1 MQVSTVMHSVL
12 SRSLGCCF
20 SRFTTDDEE
29 EIRSCLKQLRDT
41 DGETGFMHESF
52 NAENAADFTR
62 PWFAWA
68 NTLFGE
74 LILKVVQTYPN
85 LLLQTL

>member
-1 MQVSTVMHSVL
+1 
-12 SRSLGCCF
+12 
-20 SRFTTDDEE
+20 
-29 EIRSCLKQLRDT
+29 
-41 DGETGFMHESF
+41 MHESF

>member
-1 MQVSTVMHSVL
+1 MQESV
-12 SRSLGCCF
+12 
-20 SRFTTDDEE
+20 
-29 EIRSCLKQLRDT
+29 I
-41 DGETGFMHESF
+41 
-52 NAENAADFTR
+52 AENAADFTR
-62 PWFAWA
+62 TWFALA